1 MQLYD
6 LYVSNNNMDQF
17 FASPSDATSP
27 CGLLPDPWWPIEWSP
42 NWSWTPRK
50 CMENSGIMDGKMM
63 FIYGKGGKT
72 MKNIIELRE
81 KNLGYLW
88 KIMGTLMENSEKIWD
103 ILEKLSILMS
113 LCLLKPA
120 IEGCFFGLV
129 SLALQPASN
138 HGV

>member
-1 MQLYD
+1 
-6 LYVSNNNMDQF
+6 MDQF

-81 KNLGYLW
+81 KTWGTYGKLW
-88 KIMGTLMENSEKIWD
+88 E
-103 ILEKLSILMS
+103 
-113 LCLLKPA
+113 
-120 IEGCFFGLV
+120 
-129 SLALQPASN
+129 
-138 HGV
+138 H

>member
-1 MQLYD
+1 
-6 LYVSNNNMDQF
+6 
-17 FASPSDATSP
+17 
-27 CGLLPDPWWPIEWSP
+27 
-42 NWSWTPRK
+42 
-50 CMENSGIMDGKMM
+50 MM

-72 MKNIIELRE
+72 MKNIIELRG
-81 KNLGYLW
+81 KTWGTYGKLM